1 MLDIALL
8 TSTNSPAVQGARECV
23 GVPSRAGVAPGVASD
38 DGRFCCSG
46 QCGVCGGARCAARPG
61 GAAECCPGWPSFEAA
76 AGVCAVGM
84 GTLPCAIQELGLVE
98 CPIGFERVDGG
109 ELCLRRFG
117 GGDGTPP
124 LAHAAARDF
133 CRSHFNAQLA
143 APRSLVA
150 HRAAV
155 AACDGA
161 PTSRLGTTASLTS
174 CWLGASAGSCTSRYG
189 YRHTGTIM
197 SHAKAE
203 GLEQCCSLCRKTE
216 GCRFWSYVTRDRA
229 CEMLQVPTGSAPSA
243 GLGDAAGTVSNDHW
257 AWDDGLPIKQT
268 DAFGES
274 TEAFDAWAAGKPSG
288 TYRGF
293 TLTLTLTLTLNLSLT
308 LSLTLTPTLTLTLT
322 PTPYPNPNLSPNPNP
337 NPTQAPTAE
346 VVSRARRASS
356 C

>member
-1 MLDIALL
+1 M
-8 TSTNSPAVQGARECV
+8 
-23 GVPSRAGVAPGVASD
+23 
-38 DGRFCCSG
+38 
-46 QCGVCGGARCAARPG
+46 
-61 GAAECCPGWPSFEAA
+61 
-76 AGVCAVGM
+76 CAVGV

-98 CPIGFERVDGG
+98 CPIGFARVGGG

-143 APRSLVA
+143 TPRTLAA

-203 GLEQCCSLCRKTE
+203 GLEQCCSLCRETE

-229 CEMLQVPTGSAPSA
+229 CEMLQVPTGSAASA
-243 GLGDAAGTVSNDHW
+243 GLGDAAGSVSNDHW
-257 AWDDGLPIKQT
+257 AWDDGLPIKPT
-268 DAFGES
+268 DAFGEA
-274 TEAFDAWAAGKPSG
+274 TEDFDAWAAGKPSG
-288 TYRGF
+288 THRGS
-293 TLTLTLTLTLNLSLT
+293 TLTLTLTLILT
-308 LSLTLTPTLTLTLT
+308 LSPS
-322 PTPYPNPNLSPNPNP
+322 PAPYPNPKLSPSPSR
-337 NPTQAPTAE
+337 NPTQAPTGE
-346 VVSRARRASS
+346 VASQATRVSS